1 MSISQA
7 QRARLGIF
15 VIIGTVLLV
24 TFFAIPFGV
33 RFTSKFN
40 TFIAFFQGE
49 SLSGLEQGAVVKF
62 SGVPIGKIIKINYLP
77 DDLSRVKV
85 IMEIQED
92 FPMKTDMVATTGA
105 MGITGLKYV
114 EITGGT
120 NDAAPLKPGSEIKTK
135 VSPFTAIT
143 GKAESII
150 AKVELL
156 LNHLN
161 EISNPDS
168 LKSIKKIID
177 NVADITGTVRAFV
190 DETRPGVNAI
200 ASSTDSI
207 LNQVSVIL
215 LDVKSFTETMNSNI
229 ATLELAQTLAKVDS
243 TVQSLK
249 FLSDNVSMIVRQS
262 REDFSIGM
270 QNIREATENANQLT
284 KILAENPSLLLKGE
298 TQRERNIR

>member
-7 QRARLGIF
+7 QRARLGVF
-15 VIIGTVLLV
+15 VIIGVALIAV
-24 TFFAIPFGV
+24 FFAVPLGV
-33 RFTSKFN
+33 KFTNKFS
-40 TFIAFFQGE
+40 TYTAFFQGE

-77 DDLSRVKV
+77 NDLTRVKV
-85 IMEIQED
+85 IMEIQQD

-120 NDAAPLKPGSEIKTK
+120 NEAPPLKPGSEIKTK
-135 VSPFTAIT
+135 ISPFTIIT
-143 GKAESII
+143 GKAEVII

-161 EISNPDS
+161 ELSNPDS

-177 NVADITGTVRAFV
+177 NVADITTSVNEFV
-190 DETRPGVNAI
+190 DETRPGVKNI
-200 ASSTDSI
+200 ASSADSI
-207 LNQVSVIL
+207 LRQVSMIL
-215 LDVKSFTETMNSNI
+215 TDVNEFTTTMNKSI
-229 ATLELAQTLAKVDS
+229 SSEQLSKTFAKIDS
-243 TVQSLK
+243 TVQSMKSLTEN
-249 FLSDNVSMIVRQS
+249 LSMMVRQS
-262 REDFSIGM
+262 KEDFSVGM

-284 KILAENPSLLLKGE
+284 KILVENPSLLLKGE
-298 TQRERNIR
+298 SQRERNIR